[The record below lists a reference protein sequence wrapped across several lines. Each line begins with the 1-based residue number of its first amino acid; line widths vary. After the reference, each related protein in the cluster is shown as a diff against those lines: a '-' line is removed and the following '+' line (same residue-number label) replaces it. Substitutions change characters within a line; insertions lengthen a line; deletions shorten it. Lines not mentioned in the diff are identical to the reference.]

1 MLDWAMQIK
10 TSVNEDVPDAPG
22 FPPEAVQARFV
33 GRSGVS
39 AIEEVI
45 PFAEIVY
52 REGNIQ
58 STSRVLDFGVGWGRI
73 ARLFQKAVNEENLFL
88 ADVDADALKLCS
100 ELRVK
105 GIPMHVTPNGNLPLE
120 DRSLDVVYSYSVF
133 SHLSES
139 AARHWLSEVCK
150 KLRSSG
156 VLVFTTQSLRF
167 LDLVVACHNKSDAN
181 DIERSIGNYMGGA
194 PDKAVIDFKKGK
206 LVFWDANGVGGG
218 GVLSNEFYG
227 WAAIPLEWFNSYY
240 GDQMDLID
248 YIDDPSQFE
257 QAVIVARKK

>member
-1 MLDWAMQIK
+1 MLDWAAQIK
-10 TSVNEDVPDAPG
+10 ASVNEDVPDAPG
-22 FPPEAVQARFV
+22 FPPEVVQARFV

-52 REGNIQ
+52 REGHIQ

-73 ARLFQKAVNEENLFL
+73 ARLFQKAVDEDNLFL

-100 ELRVK
+100 DLRVK
-105 GIPMHVTPNGNLPLE
+105 GFPIHVTPGGNLPLE

-133 SHLSES
+133 SHLSEN
-139 AARHWLSEVCK
+139 AARHWFSEIFK
-150 KLRSSG
+150 TLKSSG

-167 LDLVVACHNKSDAN
+167 LDLVVACHNKSDASE
-181 DIERSIGNYMGGA
+181 IERSIGSYMGA
-194 PDKAVIDFKKGK
+194 NPEKAVIDFKAGK
-206 LVFWDANGVGGG
+206 LAFSDVNGAGGG
-218 GVLSNEFYG
+218 GVLSGEFYG
-227 WAAIPLEWFNSYY
+227 WAAIPLEWFKSYF
-240 GDQMDLID
+240 GDQMDLLD